1 MPLTFAHP
9 AVVLPVG
16 RLFKHQLSLTGL
28 VIGSMVPDFE
38 YFFRMNVVSIYSHTW
53 PGLVWFDVPL
63 AFILVILYE
72 LYIKDPLIAHL
83 PGTLNRKFY
92 WFRGYRSHYTV
103 GYFIMILISVSL
115 GAASHLFWDSFTHP
129 GGQFVN
135 EIPYLRRIVRVHGYH
150 LYMFTILQHIS
161 TASGLLFIAIVC
173 LSLRKGELTRA
184 ANITGFWLQIMLV
197 MVVTIA
203 IRLATGLHL
212 HDYGNVI
219 VTIIDGGLL
228 GLIIASLIA
237 S

>member
-38 YFFRMNVVSIYSHTW
+38 YFFRMHLTSIYSHTW

-72 LYIKDPLIAHL
+72 LYIKDPLITHL
-83 PGTLNRKFY
+83 PGMLNRKFY
-92 WFRGYRSHYTV
+92 WFRGYRSHYTA
-103 GYFIMILISVSL
+103 GYFIMIIISVSI
-115 GAASHLFWDSFTHP
+115 GAASHLFWDNFTHP

-135 EIPYLRRIVRVHGYH
+135 EIPYLRHIVRIHGYH
-150 LYMFTILQHIS
+150 LYLFTILQHVS
-161 TASGLLFIAIVC
+161 TAFGLLLIMIVC
-173 LSLRKGELTRA
+173 LSLRKGELTKA
-184 ANITGFWLQIMLV
+184 ANITGFWLQIILV

-212 HDYGNVI
+212 HDYSNVI
-219 VTIIDGGLL
+219 ITLIDGGLI
-228 GLIIASLIA
+228 GLIIASVIA